1 MEIVYKNDINDI
13 NIIFKKNSKWHSQ
26 YRNGNVVSLPE
37 INISDFLLQHTQ
49 FIKIA
54 PFKII
59 NLVNVTDFSESRRVI
74 ILDHHSFNI
83 SKRFLPFLKIAY
95 KIFNLQREKELNLAE
110 LHPSIP
116 NEVKSISIIKIDN
129 IDFST
134 TKYLLREGTRT
145 KVFYENGTEHYL
157 YETLNLI
164 TSSIANTS
172 FVQINRNCIINI
184 NYISSCQIDKK
195 ENVGCVKIDNQT
207 FKISRRLLRG
217 FIHNTL
223 KKI

>member
-1 MEIVYKNDINDI
+1 VEIVYKNDINDI

-74 ILDHHSFNI
+74 ILEHHSFNI

-116 NEVKSISIIKIDN
+116 DEVKPISIIKIDN